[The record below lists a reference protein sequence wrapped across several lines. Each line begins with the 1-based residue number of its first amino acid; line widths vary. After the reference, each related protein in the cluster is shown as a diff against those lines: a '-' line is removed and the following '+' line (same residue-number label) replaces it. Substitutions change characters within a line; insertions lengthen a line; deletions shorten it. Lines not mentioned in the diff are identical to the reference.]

1 MGTSHSNIRMT
12 RSRLLSLLTL
22 MLSFVSAGDSIA
34 ASVQAYIQPPRARP
48 NEVVTYV
55 ITVRDGVPN
64 GVPALRLPP
73 QIGQTTGSQVSQ
85 RLEIVNGRQSMN
97 VQFSWG
103 IAAHEPGE
111 FVIAPQQIIVDGQP
125 MMTNEVRFF
134 VESGGTQNQ
143 SAANDENPMM
153 PRLEISL
160 EKNEFYVGEVLPITA
175 QLLVPRGAPGAV
187 GVRRTGLIEMEKDD
201 FAISRFPQQSE
212 QTVVRIGNVDHVS
225 LTYRSTI
232 SALREGDLSVGPA
245 TMDLVVD
252 VEVADQRSPF
262 GGAFQ
267 GFFGRSTESRN
278 LTVTS
283 GEIPIKV
290 LPLPS
295 EGKPANFSG
304 AVGDFSISASV
315 SPDTVK
321 VGEPITV
328 EILVGGR
335 GNFDALNTPALSD
348 PEAWKSYPP
357 RKYNADGIVD
367 QSSQPSIERR
377 IGFSLVL
384 VPEAVHPEL
393 PPFELN
399 YFSPTK
405 GEYVILRTAPFPLT
419 ITAAPGSPASPDS
432 EVAIASESAV
442 PKAIPVSMPRADI
455 TDILTQ
461 VPTTATWITPGRV
474 ALIRQPAFWA
484 AQAIPLS
491 MWIGACIWAMSQ
503 RRKAELSKGRAGRL
517 RALWS
522 DLENAGKN
530 DAKFLRLGSQL
541 IFAAHR
547 DQPVTDPKLQEILR
561 RYEEGSF
568 SGDPNASLSLTSTE
582 RSTYRRSLST
592 LLPGKKTAP
601 TKPQI
606 TPTAAGALSAGIA
619 LCLCTATASLADTPD
634 ELFEEAR
641 TSLEAGDFLKAQYKA
656 ETLLKQEPPAIS
668 SEGFQILGHARYRQ
682 EDPGQA
688 VLQYDRALLLDP
700 RAPEIRQNLRHLE
713 AQLRYLT
720 FPPSSPLVGW
730 STLLTLNEWT
740 LLTAAGA
747 WLILIGL
754 TLRAILRGRSN
765 GPSKQARLLTGISV
779 FTGFLIIIPAATFL
793 ALRPAASER
802 VKDIA
807 IVTAQDNRAFSAA
820 TRTAGTVTDLPPGS
834 QVRLLET
841 RGAWAYVEIPDAIEP
856 LRGWVEAISITPLW
870 PWSPKFLP

>member
-1 MGTSHSNIRMT
+1 MGNSHSNIRMT
-12 RSRLLSLLTL
+12 RSRIISLLTL
-22 MLSFVSAGDSIA
+22 ALCLLGVGNSIA
-34 ASVQAYIQPPRARP
+34 ASVRAYIQPPRARP
-48 NEVVTYV
+48 NEVVSYV
-55 ITVRDGVPN
+55 ITVRDGTPQGVPN
-64 GVPALRLPP
+64 LRLPP

-111 FVIAPQQIIVDGQP
+111 FVIAPQQIMIDGQP
-125 MMTNEVRFF
+125 VMTNEVRFS
-134 VESGGTQNQ
+134 VESGGTQGQ
-143 SAANDENPMM
+143 ATTDQENPMM

-160 EKNEFYVGEVLPITA
+160 EKEQFYVGEVLPIEA
-175 QLLVPRGAPGAV
+175 RLLVPRGAPGAV

-201 FAISRFPQQSE
+201 FAVSRFPQQSE
-212 QTVVRIGNVDHVS
+212 QTLIRIGNIDHVS

-232 SALREGDLSVGPA
+232 SALREGELTVGPA

-252 VEVADQRSPF
+252 VEVADSRSPF

-283 GEIPIKV
+283 GEIPVKI
-290 LPLPS
+290 LPLPT
-295 EGKPANFSG
+295 EGRPADFSG
-304 AVGDFSISASV
+304 AVGDFAINASV
-315 SPDTVK
+315 SPDSVK

-328 EILVGGR
+328 ELLINGR
-335 GNFDALNTPALSD
+335 GNFDALTTPKLAN
-348 PEAWKSYPP
+348 PEGWKTYPP
-357 RKYNADGIVD
+357 RKYNADGVVD

-399 YFSPTK
+399 YFSPTQ
-405 GEYVILRTAPFPLT
+405 GEYVTLRTAPFPLT
-419 ITAAPGSPASPDS
+419 ITAAPGSPASPES
-432 EVAIASESAV
+432 EVAIASEGAV

-455 TDILTQ
+455 TDILTR
-461 VPTTATWITPGRV
+461 VPGAATWVKPGRL
-474 ALIRQPAFWA
+474 ALIKQPAFWA
-484 AQAIPLS
+484 AQSIPLAL
-491 MWIGACIWAMSQ
+491 WIGAGFWAMSQ
-503 RRKAELSKGRAGRL
+503 RRKEELSKGRAGRL
-517 RALWS
+517 RGLWS
-522 DLENAGKN
+522 ELEGTGNN
-530 DAKFLRLGSQL
+530 DAEFLRLGSQL

-547 DQPVTDPKLQEILR
+547 DQPVTNPKLQEILR

-568 SGDPNASLSLTSTE
+568 SGDPNASLSLTASE
-582 RSTYRRSLST
+582 RSNFRRTLSS
-592 LLPGKKTAP
+592 LLPGKKASVTSGA
-601 TKPQI
+601 TTSATI
-606 TPTAAGALSAGIA
+606 TTAAALMLFGALVPTFG
-619 LCLCTATASLADTPD
+619 DTPD
-634 ELFEEAR
+634 ELFEAAR
-641 TSLEAGDFLKAQYKA
+641 DSLEQGEYIKAQYKA
-656 ETLLKQEPPAIS
+656 ESLLKEEPPALS
-668 SEGFQILGHARYRQ
+668 SEGFQVMGHARYRQ

-730 STLLTLNEWT
+730 STLLTLDEWT

-747 WLILIGL
+747 WLLLIGL
-754 TLRAILRGRSN
+754 ALRTFIRARHKRL
-765 GPSKQARLLTGISV
+765 SKQAGFITGMAV
-779 FTGFLIIIPAATFL
+779 FLGVILVLPSATFL

-807 IVTAQDNRAFSAA
+807 IVTAKDNRAYTAA
-820 TRTAGTVTDLPPGS
+820 TRTSGTVVDLPPGS

-841 RGAWAYVEIPDAIEP
+841 RGAWAYVEIPDPIEP
-856 LRGWVEAISITPLW
+856 LRGWVEGMSITELW
-870 PWSPKFLP
+870 PWSPELLP